1 MNCLKISC
9 LLLIISCV
17 FGSCKNPDETLPVIN
32 SFTINGL
39 DDGHLLAIAGEEV
52 TFGIEMQDDKQLKQV
67 MLKLATMSGSHTQ
80 GLTENDSIP
89 FLQSLS
95 FGEYDTT
102 LIRNVGG
109 TNHIEYFTLTLPDSL
124 SGGWHL
130 TLGVLDDNGNYTD
143 KELVLHIH
151 NSDIPVIALSSVFPT
166 PLQNGTIQ
174 LSNPEAL
181 TDFRLTGFMV
191 DHTGLDTLNAK
202 LYKGASTHWQNQ
214 WIFENDEWNFDLENI
229 VIDNPASSGTY
240 TFEIETK
247 DIEGWVSVYRGTI
260 KVP

>member
-1 MNCLKISC
+1 MNYLRISS
-9 LLLIISCV
+9 LFLIFILAL
-17 FGSCKNPDETLPVIN
+17 GSCKNPDETLPVIS
-32 SFTINGL
+32 SFTINEI
-39 DDGHLLAIAGEEV
+39 DDGHLLVIAGEEV
-52 TFGIEMQDDKQLKQV
+52 TFAIEVQDDKQLKQV
-67 MLKLATMSGSHTQ
+67 MLKLETMSGSHTQ
-80 GLTENDSIP
+80 GLIENDSVP
-89 FLQSLS
+89 FLQSIS
-95 FGEYDTT
+95 FGEFDTT
-102 LIRNVGG
+102 LTRNIGG
-109 TNHIEYFTLTLPDSL
+109 TSHTEYFTLQLPDSL
-124 SGGWHL
+124 SGGWNM

-174 LSNPEAL
+174 LSNPEEL
-181 TDFRLTGFMV
+181 TNFHLTGFMV

-202 LYKGASTHWQNQ
+202 LYKGSSTHWQNQ
-214 WIFENDEWNFDLENI
+214 WFFENEEWNFSLENI

-247 DIEGWVSVYRGTI
+247 DIEGWVSIYRGTI

>member
-1 MNCLKISC
+1 MTYLKVTS
-9 LLLIISCV
+9 LFLIFIMALS
-17 FGSCKNPDETLPVIN
+17 SCKNPDEALPVIT
-32 SFTINGL
+32 SFMINGV

-52 TFGIEMQDDKQLKQV
+52 TFGIEVQDDKQLKQV
-67 MLKLATMSGSHTQ
+67 MLKLETMSGTHTQ
-80 GLTENDSIP
+80 GLTENDSVP
-89 FLQSLS
+89 FLQSIS
-95 FGEYDTT
+95 FGEFDTT
-102 LIRNVGG
+102 FTKNITG
-109 TNHIEYFTLTLPDSL
+109 TSHTEYFTLVLPDSL
-124 SGGWHL
+124 SGGWNL

-181 TDFRLTGFMV
+181 ADFHMTGFMV

-202 LYKGASTHWQNQ
+202 LYHGSTTHWQNQ
-214 WIFENDEWNFDLENI
+214 WVFENDEWNFNLENI

-247 DIEGWVSVYRGTI
+247 DIEGWVSIYRGTI
-260 KVP
+260 KIP